1 MTIEIRALTFD
12 CIIGIL
18 DFERVTPQRVIVDA
32 VIDYDYDGEQ
42 FLDYAA
48 VADHIKTQMKTEQF
62 ALVETALESLSATLK
77 NVFPA
82 IKQLS
87 LTIAK
92 PDILPDCRVS
102 VTKKSNF

>member
-18 DFERVTPQRVIVDA
+18 DFERVTPQRVIVDTL
-32 VIDYDYDGEQ
+32 IDYDYDGEQ

-48 VADHIKTQMKTEQF
+48 VAEHIRTRMCEGEF
-62 ALVETALESLSATLK
+62 ALVETALQVLTDTLK
-77 NVFPA
+77 TSFPVIKSLA
-82 IKQLS
+82 I
-87 LTIAK
+87 TIAK

>member
-32 VIDYDYDGEQ
+32 VIDYDYEAGH
-42 FLDYAA
+42 FIDYAA
-48 VADHIKTQMKTEQF
+48 VADHIRTQMRQEKF
-62 ALVETALESLSATLK
+62 ALVEEALEALSTTLK
-77 NVFPA
+77 EAFPG
-82 IKQLS
+82 IKSLS
-87 LTIAK
+87 LTVAK